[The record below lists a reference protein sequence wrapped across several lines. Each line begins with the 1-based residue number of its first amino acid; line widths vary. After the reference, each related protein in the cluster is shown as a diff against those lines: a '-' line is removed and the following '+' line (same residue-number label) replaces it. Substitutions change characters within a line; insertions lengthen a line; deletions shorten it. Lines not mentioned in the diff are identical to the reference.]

1 MASQRTRL
9 LLNLGLLVAV
19 GVLAAVALL
28 RPGAEEAPARLTGQ
42 DAAAI
47 VRIVVQG
54 EDQVPVEL
62 ERRGA
67 HWWMTRPWELEA
79 SPRRIEDLLGF
90 ARAPVHASYP
100 ADDLVLDRYGLAPP
114 RMRLELDDTVI
125 AFGDTNPVSR
135 SRYVRVGDRV
145 HLIDD
150 TRTYLLNATPESYL
164 GPRLL
169 PRDARIEALALPG
182 LRITR
187 APGGAGWQTDADV
200 PADLLQARINA
211 WQGAEAL
218 WAKAYTPREGLPTV
232 TVTLA
237 DGRTIAFT
245 VAATEPDLELARP
258 DLGIVY
264 TLPGEAA
271 TGLLDGPAP
280 VD

>member
-9 LLNLGLLVAV
+9 LINLGLLAAV
-19 GVLAAVALL
+19 GVLAAIALL
-28 RPGAEEAPARLTGQ
+28 RPGAEEVPARLT
-42 DAAAI
+42 ALEAEAI
-47 VRIVVQG
+47 DRIVVQG
-54 EDQVPVEL
+54 EDQAPVEL

-135 SRYVRVGDRV
+135 SRYVRVGERV
-145 HLIDD
+145 HLTDD
-150 TRTYLLNATPESYL
+150 TRPYLLNATPESYL

-169 PRDARIEALALPG
+169 PRDAQIEALALPD
-182 LRITR
+182 LHITR
-187 APGGAGWQTDADV
+187 APGAGWQADADV
-200 PADLLQARINA
+200 PADTLQARITA
-211 WQGAEAL
+211 WQDAEAL
-218 WAKAYTPREGLPTV
+218 WAKPYTPREGLPTI

-237 DGRTIAFT
+237 DGQTLTFA
-245 VAATEPDLELARP
+245 VAGTEPDLELARP

-264 TLPGEAA
+264 TLPAEAA
-271 TGLLDGPAP
+271 ANLLGESTPGD
-280 VD
+280 